1 MSFGWAVDALVV
13 FGGLSGWAAA
23 YFSWREWQNTRKKI
37 AMLTDA
43 SAAAEVLP
51 AWYTSRMMT
60 DHWTFG
66 LLTAAGKMVV
76 ITRITALSDDGR
88 WIDVELAESEVLD
101 WLPKDYPADFL
112 FAVGPERTSASL
124 QISKIVAAVE
134 LMNS

>member
-1 MSFGWAVDALVV
+1 MSFGWVLDGLIV
-13 FGGLSGWAAA
+13 FGGLSGWAGAF
-23 YFSWREWQNTRKKI
+23 FSYREWQKTKRKI

-43 SAAAEVLP
+43 SQAAEVLP

-66 LLTAAGKMVV
+66 LLTESGQMVV
-76 ITRITALSDDGR
+76 INRITALSDDAR
-88 WIDVELAESEVLD
+88 WIDVELAESDRLD
-101 WLPKDYPADFL
+101 WLPKDYPAKFI

-124 QISKIVAAVE
+124 QISKIVAAVD